1 MHPSRKYFHKI
12 QFPSQNVGSRVCEIF
27 YRKKYFKVVQRRTAV
42 FFCKEFLDWNSSSA
56 SSSSSTMLVVIQN
69 LILSQCWAVF
79 KITWKFLKIKLFSFI
94 KFHNFTTNYDLAHA
108 TRHGI
113 ASMALKKW
121 KNSRVFYLFIF
132 SENILIKFSSFMR
145 HLERES
151 KIPMGGINSVW
162 IKKSLFYKEDQMKIL
177 FWCFFIFKFKTI
189 LISEIFDM
197 KNVCAHSSDCS
208 QILKNS
214 FGFFYASMTST
225 FLYGIKFH

>member
-1 MHPSRKYFHKI
+1 MLISNVALLRACIPAGNIFIKFNFPLKMLGVESAKYFIAKSI
-12 QFPSQNVGSRVCEIF
+12 LKLYKEELL
-27 YRKKYFKVVQRRTAV
+27 

-113 ASMALKKW
+113 ASMVMVALKKW

-145 HLERES
+145 HLERERA
-151 KIPMGGINSVW
+151 
-162 IKKSLFYKEDQMKIL
+162 
-177 FWCFFIFKFKTI
+177 KFRW
-189 LISEIFDM
+189 
-197 KNVCAHSSDCS
+197 VV
-208 QILKNS
+208 
-214 FGFFYASMTST
+214 ST
-225 FLYGIKFH
+225 ACG